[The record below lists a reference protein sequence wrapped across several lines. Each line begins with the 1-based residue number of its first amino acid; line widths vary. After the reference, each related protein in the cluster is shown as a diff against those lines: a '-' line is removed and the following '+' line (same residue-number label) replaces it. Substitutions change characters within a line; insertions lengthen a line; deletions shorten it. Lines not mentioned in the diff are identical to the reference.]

1 MDFGKISKQELEKTD
16 LSLKPDNIFN
26 EKVLKNTSKIP
37 LIKVGCPVW
46 SVKEW
51 NGKIYLKKVLKQSKC
66 IGKCEDQKQSR
77 GLISRTCLIL
87 KGCPISC

>member
-26 EKVLKNTSKIP
+26 KKVLENTSKAP

-51 NGKIYLKKVLKQSKC
+51 NGKIYPNNAKTHDLLT
-66 IGKCEDQKQSR
+66 
-77 GLISRTCLIL
+77 L
-87 KGCPISC
+87 